1 VFGEKGALLE
11 HWVFRLFYNWPLTI
25 RRRIRKRMALRASM
39 DKQYWHIV
47 LCALAAG
54 GVLGFADFIYLR
66 SAGELPGLKEIWW
79 LALLAP
85 MSCGAVVTL
94 GCGGAAL
101 WERIVGAAVCGVL
114 LGVIYTAASASLQG
128 GDPLLFGVIMTSC
141 IWRIF
146 VFTIFSVIGAIIMEL
161 KLPDPEYKV

>member
-1 VFGEKGALLE
+1 M
-11 HWVFRLFYNWPLTI
+11 N
-25 RRRIRKRMALRASM
+25 
-39 DKQYWHIV
+39 KQYWHIV

-54 GVLGFADFIYLR
+54 GVLGFADFIYLK

-79 LALLAP
+79 LALLVP

-114 LGVIYTAASASLQG
+114 LGVFYTAASSSLQG
-128 GDPLLFGVIMTSC
+128 DDPFLIGAIIASC

-146 VFTIFSVIGAIIMEL
+146 VFAIFSVIGAIIMEL
-161 KLPDPEYKV
+161 KLPDPEYKI